1 MIRPAGN
8 RILQRQPGALMS
20 ISFQC
25 DGCGKTFS
33 VADELAGKAARCK
46 QCGRRLT
53 IPGRRSAPGPAATG
67 SAPRPA
73 DPYGLAEPDL
83 PRKAPAAEAE
93 VLPTRA
99 GMGNGAKSSS
109 GRSGS
114 KTSFRSGAGGIAVM
128 ILVVA

>member
-1 MIRPAGN
+1 
-8 RILQRQPGALMS
+8 MS

-73 DPYGLAEPDL
+73 DPYGLAEPVI
-83 PRKAPAAEAE
+83 PRKAPAVEAEAE
-93 VLPTRA
+93 VLPSRA
-99 GMGNGAKSSS
+99 GMGKGGTSSS

-114 KTSFRSGAGGIAVM
+114 KTSFRSGVGGVAVM
-128 ILVVA
+128 ILVVAL